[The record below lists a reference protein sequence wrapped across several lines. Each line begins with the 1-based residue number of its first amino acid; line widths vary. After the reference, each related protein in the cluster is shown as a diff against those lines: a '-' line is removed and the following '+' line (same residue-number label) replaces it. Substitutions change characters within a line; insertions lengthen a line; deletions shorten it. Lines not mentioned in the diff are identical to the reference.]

1 MGAFWEKVASE
12 GLGVEPQAKQ
22 DLRSPSCCMAGAMLM
37 DIRHRLRRT
46 GSRVADGLVTLPML
60 RWTWRS
66 LADDAFSGEL
76 PELRP
81 ADRDAVRDM
90 MSGRYLLASK
100 LVETGGTSPFSFENE
115 HLDWWN
121 NLHSF
126 SWLRHFRDV
135 SDLGERR
142 FARTLVLDWISR
154 NGKFKRDCWT
164 VQLTAQRVLNWLRH
178 LQLLLEGATPEQAK
192 NIQRVIGTQVQSLKL
207 RGPLASEPSDKLF
220 AAIAT
225 LAAEYFEQGDKT
237 DVPGKL
243 ERLNALLASQL
254 DEHGLHLSRN
264 SKLQLQL
271 LVELVSI
278 RRVAGSIK
286 SEAANELSAQI
297 DRMHET
303 LDQLTLSS
311 GEPAF
316 FNGTGHLP
324 HDVLIAIQSNG
335 PNRKRRSTI
344 LGGYGILR
352 EGDAVVI
359 ADTGLMPPPAFAGE
373 RHASALAMEFSH
385 GSELIFGSCGP
396 APSDLP
402 MNRTLFRQGVAH
414 SGPTI
419 DDQDLPGT
427 VRPEVQLN
435 AQDHLLSI
443 SSAGYAKPFGVEIE
457 RRITL
462 LSGGTTL
469 VGQDRLI
476 SRGTPKGFLTVRFHL
491 APGVM
496 VRRNSNEDMVR
507 LVLPNGKVWSFLW
520 EGAQCHEEE
529 SVRQSAYVGFHK
541 TRQLVLE
548 AEVAADGEIAW
559 IFTLEQN

>member
-1 MGAFWEKVASE
+1 
-12 GLGVEPQAKQ
+12 
-22 DLRSPSCCMAGAMLM
+22 MLNRV
-37 DIRHRLRRT
+37 RHGLRRT
-46 GSRVADGLVTLPML
+46 GGRLADGLVTLPIL

-66 LADDAFSGEL
+66 LADDAFAGDL
-76 PELRP
+76 PDFRP

-90 MSGRYLLASK
+90 MTGRYLLASK
-100 LVETGGTSPFSFENE
+100 LVETGGASPFSLDVE
-115 HLDWWN
+115 HMDWWL

-135 SDLGERR
+135 TDIGERR
-142 FARTLVLDWISR
+142 FARTLVLDWIGR
-154 NGKFKRDCWT
+154 EGKFERDSWT
-164 VQLTAQRVLNWLRH
+164 VQLTAQRVLNWFRH
-178 LQLLLEGATPEQAK
+178 LPLLVEGATPEQAK
-192 NIQRVIGTQVQSLKL
+192 TIQRVIGTQVQSLKI
-207 RGPLASEPSDKLF
+207 RGSLASEPADALF
-220 AAIAT
+220 AAIAI
-225 LAAEYFEQGDKT
+225 LAAEFFEQGDKT
-237 DVPGKL
+237 DVPGKV
-243 ERLNALLASQL
+243 ERLNAVLASQL
-254 DEHGLHLSRN
+254 DDNGLHLSRN

-271 LVELVSI
+271 LVDLVSV
-278 RRVAGSIK
+278 RRIANAVK
-286 SEAANELSAQI
+286 SEAANELGAQI
-297 DRMHET
+297 DRMHES
-303 LDQLTLSS
+303 LDALTLSS
-311 GEPAF
+311 GEPVF

-335 PNRKRRSTI
+335 PNRRRRSLL

-352 EGDAVVI
+352 NGDAVVI
-359 ADTGLMPPPAFAGE
+359 ADTGLTPPPGFDGE
-373 RHASALAMEFSH
+373 RHASALAIEFSH

-402 MNRTLFRQGVAH
+402 LSKALFRQGVAH

-419 DDQDLPGT
+419 DEQDLPGAGQPQ
-427 VRPEVQLN
+427 VELN
-435 AQDHLLSI
+435 THDHLLSI
-443 SSAGYAKPFGVEIE
+443 NSSGYAKAFGVDIE

-476 SRGTPKGFLTVRFHL
+476 ARGTPKGLLAARFHL
-491 APGVM
+491 APGVI

-520 EGAQCHEEE
+520 EGAEFREEE

-548 AEVAADGEIAW
+548 TDVAADREIAW